1 MKPMFALAAASAL
14 AASPAAAQSNCLT
27 GHEAEAIV
35 QVTLP
40 EVIRDAGRVCAALP
54 ASSLLRRPTS
64 AFLARY
70 DAEADRAWP
79 AARTA
84 IGKLGDPRL
93 GVLLQSDFARPLVT
107 SLVAPQV
114 TGQIQAS
121 DCPTLD
127 RLVTLLEPL
136 PAKNTAG
143 IVAATLQYLKAERSK
158 GARRD
163 IPDLPV
169 CPATAR

>member
-1 MKPMFALAAASAL
+1 MRVLALLALVAA
-14 AASPAAAQSNCLT
+14 PAQAQCLT
-27 GHEAEAIV
+27 GAEAEAIT
-35 QVTLP
+35 QVALP
-40 EVIRDAGRVCAALP
+40 EIIRDAGRVCAALP
-54 ASSLLRRPTS
+54 AGSLLRRPS
-64 AFLARY
+64 GGFLAKY

-84 IGKLGDPRL
+84 LGKLTDPQL
-93 GVLLQSDFARPLVT
+93 APLLQSDFARPLVT

-114 TGQIQAS
+114 TGRLQAS

-136 PAKNTAG
+136 PARNTAG
-143 IVAATLQYLKAERSK
+143 IVVATLQYLKAERAK
-158 GARRD
+158 GNRSD

-169 CPATAR
+169 CPAASR

>member
-1 MKPMFALAAASAL
+1 MTPLPALTLAAAL
-14 AASPAAAQSNCLT
+14 FAAPAAAQTNCLT
-27 GHEAEAIV
+27 APEAEAIV

-54 ASSLLRRPTS
+54 VTSLLRRPSS
-64 AFLARY
+64 AFLGKY

-79 AARTA
+79 AARAA
-84 IGKLGDPRL
+84 IGKMGDPRL
-93 GVLLQSDFARPLVT
+93 APLLQSDFARPIVT

-114 TGQIQAS
+114 TGQIQPS

-136 PAKNTAG
+136 PARNTAG
-143 IVAATLQYLKAERSK
+143 IVAATLQYLKAERAK
-158 GARRD
+158 GSRRD

-169 CPATAR
+169 CAEATR

>member
-1 MKPMFALAAASAL
+1 MRIAAFLACVAM
-14 AASPAAAQSNCLT
+14 ASPAAAQTRCLT
-27 GHEAEAIV
+27 AGEAEAIV
-35 QVTLP
+35 QVALP

-54 ASSLLRRPTS
+54 ATSLLRRTS
-64 AFLARY
+64 SDFLSRY

-84 IGKLGDPRL
+84 LGKLTDPQL
-93 GVLLQSDFARPLVT
+93 APLLQSNLARPLVT

-114 TGQIQAS
+114 TGQIQPT

-136 PAKNTAG
+136 PARNTAG
-143 IVAATLQYLKAERSK
+143 IVAATLQYLKAER
-158 GARRD
+158 ARGSRAD

-169 CPATAR
+169 CPAGSR